1 MPGMYYFR
9 RKAYDSASCISRTSS
24 PSSRMRPMARDAGLR
39 LIEAYKAIRY
49 KEDASELCAQMTLR
63 YSNDR
68 EVASICSGHSQ
79 ACVDESRL
87 RLRPASGKPP
97 GS

>member
-1 MPGMYYFR
+1 MYYFR
-9 RKAYDSASCISRTSS
+9 RKAYDSGILYFKDVLAKFANA
-24 PSSRMRPMARDAGLR
+24 PMARDAGLR

-68 EVASICSGHSQ
+68 QVASICSGIPKPVLTKADSTP
-79 ACVDESRL
+79 
-87 RLRPASGKPP
+87 PASGKPP
-97 GS
+97 AS